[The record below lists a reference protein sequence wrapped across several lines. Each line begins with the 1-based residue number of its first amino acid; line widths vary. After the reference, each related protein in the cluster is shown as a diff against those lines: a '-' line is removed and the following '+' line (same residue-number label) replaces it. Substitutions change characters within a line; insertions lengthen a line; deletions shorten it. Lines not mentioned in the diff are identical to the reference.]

1 MALSRRKMLTLG
13 TGATTLA
20 TVGTPTV
27 ARAGTADPDVA
38 SPGRP
43 LHARL
48 PDDRGLARML
58 PGDFRSR
65 YATVNGV
72 RLHYVIGGRG
82 APLILLPGWPQS
94 WWAYRKVMPLLARR
108 YRVVAVDLR
117 GMGSS
122 GRPRDGYDK
131 KTMASDIHQLV
142 HRLGWRSA
150 NVVGHDIGSMV
161 AFSYAA
167 NHPQATRKV
176 AMLDTVH
183 PHPGF
188 YDLPLLPPPGAGF
201 SLWWCAFNQTGMLPE
216 QLLAGRSRHLV
227 DWLLLHS
234 LADQSLVSPFDRAVY
249 ARIYDQP
256 DAIRAAGGWYQSFHR
271 DIEDLATYGPVTAP
285 LLGVSSEASD
295 GELRRVLPDLGTDV
309 RVVKLDNTIHYLPE
323 EAPERL
329 EETLRDFFA

>member
-1 MALSRRKMLTLG
+1 MLTLS
-13 TGATTLA
+13 TGATAL
-20 TVGTPTV
+20 GTAGTSAV
-27 ARAGTADPDVA
+27 ARAGTAGPDAA
-38 SPGRP
+38 SPRHP
-43 LHARL
+43 VHAPL

-58 PGDFRSR
+58 PGHFRSR

-108 YRVVAVDLR
+108 FRVVAVDLR

-122 GRPRDGYDK
+122 GRPGNGYDK
-131 KTMASDIHQLV
+131 KTMASDILGLV

-176 AMLDTVH
+176 ALLDTVH

-188 YDLPLLPPPGAGF
+188 YDLPLLPRPGEGF
-201 SLWWCAFNQTGMLPE
+201 SLWWSAFNQIETLPE
-216 QLLAGRSRHLV
+216 QLLAGRSRHLL

-249 ARIYDQP
+249 ARTYDRP
-256 DAIRAAGGWYQSFHR
+256 DAIRAACGWYRSFHQ
-271 DIEDLATYGPVTAP
+271 DIEDLAGYGPVTAP

-295 GELRRVLPDLGTDV
+295 GELRQVLPGVATDV
-309 RVVKLDNTIHYLPE
+309 RVVKLDNTVHYLPE

-329 EETLRDFFA
+329 EEVLRDFFA